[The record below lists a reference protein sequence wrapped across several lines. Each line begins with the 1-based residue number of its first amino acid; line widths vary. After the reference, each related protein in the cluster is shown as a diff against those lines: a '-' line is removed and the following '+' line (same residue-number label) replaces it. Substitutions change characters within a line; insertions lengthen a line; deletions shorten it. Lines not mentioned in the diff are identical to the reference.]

1 MAAGAVRHNC
11 PPMGPDYAE
20 LQKVLAN
27 SRALTDAPEAHGT
40 LAGALCAAADYTLA
54 DWLAELYADGHA
66 DPDATDA
73 LRVIFDATRAEL
85 ASDQMDFQALLP
97 DDDEPIAAR
106 AEALGQWCQG
116 FLYGLGTQPIPEP
129 DQLPQDA
136 GEVVRDMTALT
147 QVAADSQESD
157 ESNEQAYAELVEF
170 VRVGAQL
177 LFDELAPW
185 RGAAR
190 ESAPPSTPLH

>member
-1 MAAGAVRHNC
+1 
-11 PPMGPDYAE
+11 MG
-20 LQKVLAN
+20 
-27 SRALTDAPEAHGT
+27 
-40 LAGALCAAADYTLA
+40 
-54 DWLAELYADGHA
+54 
-66 DPDATDA
+66 
-73 LRVIFDATRAEL
+73 LRATRAEL

>member
-1 MAAGAVRHNC
+1 
-11 PPMGPDYAE
+11 MGPDYAE

-40 LAGALCAAADYTLA
+40 LAGALCAAAEYTLS

-66 DPDATDA
+66 DPESTAA
-73 LRVIFDATRAEL
+73 LRVFFDATRAEL
-85 ASDQMDFQALLP
+85 ASDQMAFQALLP

-147 QVAADSQESD
+147 QVAADSEESD

-190 ESAPPSTPLH
+190 ETSAPSTPLH

>member
-1 MAAGAVRHNC
+1 MAAGHVRHNWGL
-11 PPMGPDYAE
+11 MGPDYAE

-40 LAGALCAAADYTLA
+40 LAGALCAAAEYTLT

-66 DPDATDA
+66 DPQSTAA
-73 LRVIFDATRAEL
+73 LSVIFDVTRAEL
-85 ASDQMDFQALLP
+85 ASDEMTFEALLP
-97 DDDEPIAAR
+97 DDDEPIADR

-129 DQLPQDA
+129 DQLPPDA

-147 QVAADSQESD
+147 QVAADSAESE

-170 VRVGAQL
+170 VRIGAQL

-185 RGAAR
+185 RGTAR
-190 ESAPPSTPLH
+190 EVAAPSTPLH

>member
-1 MAAGAVRHNC
+1 MAAGLVRHNW
-11 PPMGPDYAE
+11 PLMGPDYAE

-66 DPDATDA
+66 DPDSTAA

-85 ASDQMDFQALLP
+85 ASDQMAFQALLP

-147 QVAADSQESD
+147 QVAADSEESD

-185 RGAAR
+185 RGNAR
-190 ESAPPSTPLH
+190 ETAAPSTPLH